1 MASAASC
8 PASSAGGGGFSSTS
22 GGCRLRIRG
31 WLPWRTG
38 LMRRSG
44 GAAAMVTSILV
55 PVRRRGW
62 RLLSRLAAVVS
73 GSPCSAAAAVG
84 SSVGSLPPYKTGRML
99 CDGRAQRSA
108 SALSRTGSDAERPG
122 HRPVGAVSQSIIGV
136 VRPANWPIDPAA
148 ALFVGPSAAL
158 PGETYFTW
166 RATGETHGRAARHPV
181 KSAYNRGFTGRRGQG
196 AGPPK
201 PSVRPDCSGQEAGA
215 KGRPRRPDAGAVCL
229 RQPMG

>member
-22 GGCRLRIRG
+22 GGCPLRIRG

-44 GAAAMVTSILV
+44 GDGDEHPCSSSS
-55 PVRRRGW
+55 
-62 RLLSRLAAVVS
+62 SRLAAAVS
-73 GSPCSAAAAVG
+73 ARRRGERLALFRRCRSRFVGRFAAAVQN
-84 SSVGSLPPYKTGRML
+84 GRML

-215 KGRPRRPDAGAVCL
+215 KGRPQRPDAGAVCL

>member
-1 MASAASC
+1 
-8 PASSAGGGGFSSTS
+8 
-22 GGCRLRIRG
+22 
-31 WLPWRTG
+31 
-38 LMRRSG
+38 
-44 GAAAMVTSILV
+44 MVTSV
-55 PVRRRGW
+55 PCSGSSLRLAAAASARRRGE
-62 RLLSRLAAVVS
+62 RLALFRRCRSRFAV
-73 GSPCSAAAAVG
+73 AVQN
-84 SSVGSLPPYKTGRML
+84 GRML

-108 SALSRTGSDAERPG
+108 STLSRTGSDAERPG

-181 KSAYNRGFTGRRGQG
+181 KSAYNRGFTGRRRQG